1 MRVRHLSLSHFRNY
15 DRLDLDLAP
24 GVTVLYGDNAQ
35 GKSNLLEAIF
45 YLATTRSFRAGNDR
59 ELLAWALLDDP
70 ISFTRIAAQVERSN
84 EPFEIEVI
92 LRQDVARVDDVA
104 APPFSKRIKLN
115 DIPRRSIDVI
125 GMTTAVMFSPQDL
138 ELVDG
143 APLLRRR
150 YLDVTISQADRAYCR
165 GLAHYNR
172 VILQRNHLLR
182 AIRDRGSPTDQLH
195 FWNGEMVSAGSLV
208 TARRRTTIRQV
219 GEIAQRLYRELSGS
233 TETLNVGYKSSIF
246 SGAVAIPEDPNDIS
260 QAFEAR
266 LVDVQARDVANG
278 VSLVGPHRDDLTF
291 QIDGHDLSTFGSRG
305 QQRTAA
311 LALKLAEAE
320 HLAEQIGERPVL
332 LLDDVLSELDAHRRA
347 RVLAFVQNDQQ
358 VLLTTT
364 DRASLEGL
372 LPANAVWL
380 QVRQGRLSKDDLAD
394 PAPTGRGTV
403 S

>member
-15 DRLDLDLAP
+15 DRLDLDLSP
-24 GVTVLYGDNAQ
+24 GVSVLYGDNAQ

-59 ELLAWALLDDP
+59 ELLGWALLDDP
-70 ISFTRIAAQVERSN
+70 LSFTRIAAQVERSN
-84 EPFEIEVI
+84 EPFAIEVV
-92 LRQDVARVDDVA
+92 LRQEVARADDVA
-104 APPFSKRIKLN
+104 APPLSKRIKLN
-115 DIPRRSIDVI
+115 EIPRRSIDVI
-125 GMTTAVMFSPQDL
+125 GMATAVMFSPQDL

-172 VILQRNHLLR
+172 VLLQRNHLLR
-182 AIRDRGSPTDQLH
+182 TIRDRGSPADQLQ

-208 TARRRTTIRQV
+208 TARRRATIRQL
-219 GEIAQRLYRELSGS
+219 GEIAQRFYRELSGS
-233 TETLNVGYKSSIF
+233 TEVLSVGYKSSIY
-246 SGAVAIPEDPNDIS
+246 SGTVAIPDDPNEIS
-260 QAFEAR
+260 QAFAAR
-266 LVDVQARDVANG
+266 LVDVQIRDVANG

-320 HLAEQIGERPVL
+320 HLAAQIGERPIL

-372 LPANAVWL
+372 LPPDTVWL
-380 QVRQGRLSKDDLAD
+380 QVQRGRLSEGDLAHS
-394 PAPTGRGTV
+394 R
-403 S
+403 

>member
-208 TARRRTTIRQV
+208 TARRRTTIGQV
-219 GEIAQRLYRELSGS
+219 GDIAQRLYRELSGS